1 MHPSTGSKNQTGPL
15 FFSISLLCFSPCQAE
30 QSRHRH
36 LQFPSPRFAQEGRSG
51 CPGYSGPCGELQGPT
66 ANHISTVS
74 HCSTSCRFCPAAL
87 QLRMRDV
94 KNHCLV
100 PAPLQA
106 SSSACP
112 GLELLSH
119 LSLAIRT
126 RCTLPALLALPAA
139 QFCRVVFLGTFGL
152 KMTRFLSFGRS
163 LLAKVEI

>member
-106 SSSACP
+106 SSSACWSSSP
-112 GLELLSH
+112 TSAWPLEH
-119 LSLAIRT
+119 G
-126 RCTLPALLALPAA
+126 ALCQHCWPC
-139 QFCRVVFLGTFGL
+139 QQHSFVG
-152 KMTRFLSFGRS
+152 LSF
-163 LLAKVEI
+163 